1 MGNPEP
7 ENPTMDQVNND
18 DRKNRMKILF
28 VSAWISISA
37 VMLLT
42 GCLNLQLGGGSTT
55 RPQSP
60 TVGQQLI
67 DLKRAKD
74 SGVITETEYEAQK
87 ARILGHK

>member
-1 MGNPEP
+1 MKKLPVVAWMG
-7 ENPTMDQVNND
+7 
-18 DRKNRMKILF
+18 
-28 VSAWISISA
+28 ISA
-37 VMLLT
+37 MMLLT

-60 TVGQQLI
+60 TTGQQLI

-87 ARILGHK
+87 AKILGQK